1 MKHSPYHRFLRNLS
15 LIATLCFSAPG
26 WSAIPTEPE
35 LRVETGAHMSQ
46 ITRVSSDEQGRWI
59 LSASDDK
66 TARLWEAQTG
76 KLLAVLRPPIGADTL
91 GNLYAAALSPDGKTA
106 ALGGNSAFD
115 GTAHALYLFDR
126 MSGRIPPRSTLL
138 GLEAPLVQ
146 MAWSK
151 DSQFVAVGL
160 RQQGVRVFRRNLEAV
175 LVDPEYN
182 EAVFGADFA
191 RDGRLATA
199 SLDGAI
205 RLYAPTKGKFQR
217 IARKVLV
224 NKPYAVAFSP
234 DGRLLAVGY
243 QDVSRIDILNSDT
256 FDLQYSAQVRANGN
270 LAKPA
275 WSADGRTL
283 FAGGTANSG
292 GRFQVYA
299 FDNAGRGTGREVTS
313 FTNTVTSLA
322 TAGSGVVV
330 ASSEPSWTLLDGNG
344 SPRAGAKPQVG
355 DFRDAG
361 DAFQV
366 ADDGHAIAIPMAA
379 GGREVLSF
387 DMSRGEVKPGPLPGL
402 KSAKGPGWTSGPSD
416 WRNSASPRLSG
427 QALPLRQGEM
437 SRSIAMASANRF
449 VLGTDWFI
457 RAFDASG
464 RQMWENRTPGTAWA
478 VNVTTDNRWVVAA
491 LGDGTVRWYRFD
503 NGQEQMAL
511 FIHADKERWIL
522 WTRSGYY
529 DTSIGG
535 ENLVGWHVNRAF
547 NQSADFFPVGRFR
560 ERFYRPDI
568 LQKVLAMGDEGAAV
582 RQAQSEAAALAASEA
597 AAEAE
602 AQAQARAQQ
611 AQSQAQ
617 AKAAAKRPPEP
628 PQPPVRTEKVQ
639 SVTQILP
646 PVVELQSDATVETAA
661 KTVPVKFAVRSPD
674 NAPATEVKIRVDGV
688 ISRRIDMRSQ
698 SKARGGDGV
707 TQEVAVPIPDKKELD
722 IVVIAANK
730 NGKSEPTVI
739 HVVRAATA
747 PVAEP
752 TTKFETLYLVSAGVS
767 KYPHLPAESQLA
779 YPAKDARDFANIFQ
793 RKASNL
799 YKQVQIHILADEQV
813 TRAAVLKE
821 LQWLKEK
828 VGPNDV
834 AILFLA
840 GHGFLLDNKY
850 YYATSDIAGLDKAK
864 VPATSLPGAD
874 IQDLVANLKGRGV
887 FFLDTCH
894 SGFAVSDLRVN
905 SDINGMLNEAEDE
918 KGVVVL
924 SGAGGKQSALE
935 DDKWQNGA
943 FTYAIKEGIMGGK
956 ADYTKDGRITPPLLH
971 AWVSQKM
978 KEMTKGE
985 ERPPTP
991 KMVGALF
998 NEPFI
1003 IIK

>member
-1 MKHSPYHRFLRNLS
+1 MKYSRLIRNLS
-15 LIATLCFSAPG
+15 LIAALCFSG
-26 WSAIPTEPE
+26 QTWSAIPTEPE

-46 ITRVSSDEQGRWI
+46 ITRVSSDEQGRYI
-59 LSASDDK
+59 LTASDDK
-66 TARLWEAQTG
+66 TARLWDAQNG
-76 KLLAVLRPPIGADTL
+76 KLLTVMRPPIGPDTL
-91 GNLYAAALSPDGKTA
+91 GNLYAAALSPDGRTA
-106 ALGGNSAFD
+106 ALGGFSAFD

-126 MSGRIPPRSTLL
+126 VSGRIPPRSTLL
-138 GLEAPLVQ
+138 GLEAPMVQ

-160 RQQGVRVFRRNLEAV
+160 RQQGIRVFRRSLEAV
-175 LVDPEYN
+175 LVDVEYN
-182 EAVFGADFA
+182 EAAFGADFA

-205 RLYAPTKGKFQR
+205 RLYAPVRGKYQR
-217 IARKVLV
+217 VARKGFP
-224 NKPYAVAFSP
+224 NRPYSVAFSP

-243 QDVSRIDILNSDT
+243 QDAARVDVLNSDT
-256 FDLQYSAQVRANGN
+256 FDLQYSAQVRASGN
-270 LAKPA
+270 LAKVA

-299 FDNAGRGTGREVTS
+299 FDNAGRSAGRDVTS
-313 FTNTVTSLA
+313 FANTITSLA
-322 TAGSGVVV
+322 GAGSGVVA
-330 ASSEPSWTLLDGNG
+330 ASAEPSWVLLDGAGN
-344 SPRAGAKPQVG
+344 PRIGAKPQVG

-366 ADDGHAIAIPMAA
+366 ADDGHAVAVPMTS
-379 GGREVLSF
+379 GGRDVLTF
-387 DMSRGEVKPGPLPGL
+387 DMSRGEVKPGVIPGL
-402 KSAKGPGWTSGPSD
+402 KAAKGPGWSSGPSD
-416 WRNSASPRLSG
+416 WRNSAAPRLSG

-437 SRSIAMASANRF
+437 SRSVAMAGGNRF
-449 VLGTDWFI
+449 VLGTDWYI

-478 VNVTTDNRWVVAA
+478 VNVTADNRWVVAA

-511 FIHADKERWIL
+511 FVHADKERWIL

-535 ENLVGWHVNRAF
+535 ENLVGWHLNRAF

-582 RQAQSEAAALAASEA
+582 RQAQAEMAALAASEA
-597 AAEAE
+597 EAE
-602 AQAQARAQQ
+602 AAAKAQASAQV
-611 AQSQAQ
+611 
-617 AKAAAKRPPEP
+617 KK
-628 PQPPVRTEKVQ
+628 QPPPPPVEK
-639 SVTQILP
+639 SPPVTQILP
-646 PVVELQSDATVETAA
+646 PVVELQSDSSVETTGKA
-661 KTVPVKFAVRSPD
+661 VPVKFLVRSPD
-674 NAPATEVKIRVDGV
+674 NAPATDVKIRVDGV
-688 ISRRIDMRSQ
+688 IARQINLRSQ
-698 SKARGGDGV
+698 PKARGGDGLLQDLSV
-707 TQEVAVPIPDKKELD
+707 NVPEKKELD
-722 IVVIAANK
+722 IVITASNK
-730 NGKSEPTVI
+730 NGKSDPAVV
-739 HVVRAATA
+739 HVVRAAQAA
-747 PVAEP
+747 PAEAV
-752 TTKFETLYLVSAGVS
+752 TKFDTLYLLSAGVS
-767 KYPHLPAESQLA
+767 KYPNFSADEQLT
-779 YPAKDARDFANIFQ
+779 YPAKDAADFAFMFQ
-793 RKASNL
+793 KKGSNL
-799 YKQVQIHILADEQV
+799 YKQIDLKVLANEKV
-813 TRAAVLKE
+813 TRAELMKE
-821 LQWLKEK
+821 LQRLKEK

-840 GHGFLLDNKY
+840 GHGFLYENKY
-850 YYATSDIAGLDKAK
+850 YFATSDMEKPK
-864 VPATSLPGAD
+864 VKDTALPGST

-943 FTYAIKEGIMGGK
+943 FTYAIKEGIMNGK
-956 ADYTKDGRITPPLLH
+956 ADFARDGRITPPLLH

-985 ERPPTP
+985 DRPPTP